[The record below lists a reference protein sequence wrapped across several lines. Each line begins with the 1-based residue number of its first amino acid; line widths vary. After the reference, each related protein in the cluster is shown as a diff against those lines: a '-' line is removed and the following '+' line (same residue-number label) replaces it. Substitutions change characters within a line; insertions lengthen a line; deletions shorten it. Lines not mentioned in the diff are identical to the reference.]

1 MTELTCTL
9 CPIGC
14 RVRVEREKEEL
25 IITGNRCPRGIK
37 YALEEITAPKRVL
50 TAVVQM
56 AGGGGML
63 PGKTKTAIPKEK
75 IFSAMEEVKALTV
88 QPPVMIGQVLSADLA
103 GTGVPFVATGGILE
117 DKESGN
123 KDGKG
128 E

>member
-1 MTELTCTL
+1 
-9 CPIGC
+9 
-14 RVRVEREKEEL
+14 VEREKEEL

-37 YALEEITAPKRVL
+37 YAREEITAPKRVL

-56 AGGGGML
+56 AGGGRML

-103 GTGVPFVATGGILE
+103 GTGVPFVATGAILE